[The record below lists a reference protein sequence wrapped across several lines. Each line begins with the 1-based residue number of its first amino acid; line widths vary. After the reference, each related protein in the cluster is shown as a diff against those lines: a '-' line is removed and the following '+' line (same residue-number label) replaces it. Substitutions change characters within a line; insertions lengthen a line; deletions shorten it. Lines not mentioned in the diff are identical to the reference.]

1 MWNYLIAM
9 AMFGMSLV
17 PFTRVRTNF
26 WTNEF
31 FTCATRLHGTVQIP
45 LQIALLFAVQ
55 QKLHGSAGPVQTKG
69 GSVQVFVPEKNCLD
83 PCKRGRLSAKM
94 ASRFYKSYE
103 WRCQGIKRRIT
114 NINTWRSASPKDSGN
129 YENFDKTR
137 VKLFRYLTR
146 HHLITHTNQILTFTF
161 QKNF

>member
-1 MWNYLIAM
+1 MWNYLVTM
-9 AMFGMSLV
+9 ATFGMSLV
-17 PFTRVRTNF
+17 PFTRVRTSF

-31 FTCATRLHGTVQIP
+31 FTCTTRLHGTFQIL

-55 QKLHGSAGPVQTKG
+55 QKLHGLAGP
-69 GSVQVFVPEKNCLD
+69 VQVFVPEKICLD
-83 PCKRGRLSAKM
+83 PCKRGCLSAKI

-103 WRCQGIKRRIT
+103 WRYQSIKRRFR
-114 NINTWRSASPKDSGN
+114 NINTWKSASPNGSGN